1 CRTAAEQGAHIVK
14 TYFCENFEKVVK
26 SCPVPIIIA
35 GGKKIPEKDALK
47 LTYDALKAGAVG
59 VDMGRN
65 IWQSDNPVAMIKAV
79 HSIVHGSNN
88 ADQAFTMYKQLSG
101 KPNQKQNNNSKNK
114 PNQKQNN
121 NSKNK
126 PNQKQNNNPKKNF
139 KNNSKKRN

>member
-1 CRTAAEQGAHIVK
+1 MLFNIVK

-88 ADQAFTMYKQLSG
+88 AEQAFTLYKQLSG
-101 KPNQKQNNNSKNK
+101 KPSQNQNNKPKNK
-114 PNQKQNN
+114 SNQNQNN
-121 NSKNK
+121 K
-126 PNQKQNNNPKKNF
+126 PKKNF
-139 KNNSKKRN
+139 NKNSKKRN